1 MRQISKRSASCEK
14 QVGPLCFL
22 VFCLACSLFVG
33 FGEVQQGEGIR
44 VTWGLLAFGIL
55 GFSFLKFWAGS
66 FVDEVWID
74 GHDIVV
80 LNHGVEDRIPLTNV
94 SSVSGTTLLN
104 PEWITLTLN
113 SRSAF
118 GYQVSFM
125 PPVRLLRF
133 SENPLVREL
142 RELVATASDEAVNAA
157 TQRK

>member
-1 MRQISKRSASCEK
+1 MRQISKRSASWEK

-22 VFCLACSLFVG
+22 VLWLACSLFVG
-33 FGEVQQGEGIR
+33 YGAVQQGRGISI
-44 VTWGLLAFGIL
+44 VWGPLAFGIL
-55 GFSFLKFWAGS
+55 GFALLKFWAGS
-66 FVDEVWID
+66 FVDKVWID

-104 PEWITLTLN
+104 PEWITLELN
-113 SRSAF
+113 SRSAI
-118 GYQVSFM
+118 GDQISFM
-125 PPVRLLRF
+125 PPIRLRRF